1 MRRLLLALL
10 LAAPLAAQ
18 SPSPGARPPRVT
30 PRDAR
35 TPLVVCM
42 TDYGTKGF
50 YVGALHGAIY
60 QVCPSARIETITNEI
75 AEFDIQEGAYTLLLA
90 SREYPAG
97 SIFVASVDPGVGT
110 VRKAIL
116 VRTRNGY
123 YFVGPDNGIL
133 TMVMEEFGV
142 DWVRSVENPKVMR
155 QAGISHTFHGRDVFG
170 PSAASL
176 ACGVPPEDFGP
187 LLQTTVKLPLTPVKS
202 TPEEISGGVVMV
214 DHYGGLITNIP
225 ARVLE
230 AAGVKPG
237 TTLAMKLGERELA
250 MPFVATYGDVPQGKP
265 LGLISSAGYL
275 ELAVNMGNMA
285 NFAGAGRNTP
295 VRISLKK

>member
-1 MRRLLLALL
+1 MRA
-10 LAAPLAAQ
+10 
-18 SPSPGARPPRVT
+18 PRVT
-30 PRDAR
+30 PGDAH
-35 TPLVVCM
+35 TPLIVCM
-42 TDYGTKGF
+42 TDYGTHGF

-75 AEFDIQEGAYTLLLA
+75 AEFDIQEGAYTLLQA

-97 SIFVASVDPGVGT
+97 SIFIASVDPGVGT

-155 QAGISHTFHGRDVFG
+155 QAGVSHTFHGRDVFG
-170 PSAASL
+170 PAAASL
-176 ACGVPPEDFGP
+176 AGGVPPEDFGP
-187 LLQTTVKLPLTPVKS
+187 LLQSTVRLALTPVKA
-202 TPEEISGGVVMV
+202 TPDEISGGVVMV

-225 ARVLE
+225 ARLMDQ
-230 AAGVKPG
+230 AGLRIG
-237 TTLAMKLGERELA
+237 QTLSLRLGDRELA
-250 MPFVATYGDVPQGKP
+250 MPFTATYGDVPQGKP

-285 NFAGAGRNTP
+285 NYAGAGRNTP
-295 VRISLKK
+295 VRIALKK